1 MTDNWTEQEPQNMS
15 LPPLAQPDVPKENSS
30 KKIFGALAVAAVL
43 VAFAVIQV
51 IEMRDRL
58 SSLEKSTAE
67 QVQDLEKRLTE
78 SRAQTNANTNQLKS
92 SLFKEPADL
101 NALIK
106 KVGLSVVDIYCESG
120 DGSGGTGFA
129 HDDEPVTAG
138 YSTTLVTN
146 HHVIESCWDSD
157 TEVVV
162 YIGDEYETEVK
173 GIIIGVDEEND
184 LALIE
189 IKEKLPLILSAEDFA
204 KPGWWSMAIGN
215 PVDEDLDEVLDRYVS
230 IGYIGSV
237 LDGYYNYTSAT
248 LNRGNSGGPLV
259 NSRGELIGIN
269 TFATSG
275 LDNGVWNIAVDSDI
289 LCEKLYKCD

>member
-1 MTDNWTEQEPQNMS
+1 MTNDWTQMELQIQDTNTIASSEPTPPKQTKKPAVWIVAVVALVLLIASQVAMIQRIAKLEQKADPE
-15 LPPLAQPDVPKENSS
+15 
-30 KKIFGALAVAAVL
+30 
-43 VAFAVIQV
+43 
-51 IEMRDRL
+51 
-58 SSLEKSTAE
+58 STE
-67 QVQDLEKRLTE
+67 LQSEVEI
-78 SRAQTNANTNQLKS
+78 NTDET
-92 SLFKEPADL
+92 SLFAAPDDL
-101 NALIK
+101 DALIK
-106 KVGLSVVDIYCESG
+106 KVGESVVDIYCESG

-146 HHVIESCWDSD
+146 HHVIESCWDAG

-162 YIGDEYETEVK
+162 YIGDDFETEVM
-173 GIIIGVDEEND
+173 GIIAGVDEEND

-189 IKEKLPLILSAEDFA
+189 IKERLPLILSAEDFA

-215 PVDEDLDEVLDRYVS
+215 PVDEEIEEVLDRYVS
-230 IGYIGSV
+230 IGYIGFV

>member
-1 MTDNWTEQEPQNMS
+1 MTNDWTQMEPQIQDANITVPS
-15 LPPLAQPDVPKENSS
+15 EPTPPKRPK
-30 KKIFGALAVAAVL
+30 KPTVLIVL
-43 VAFAVIQV
+43 VIALVALIASQVVMIQR
-51 IEMRDRL
+51 IARL
-58 SSLEKSTAE
+58 EQKADSESTVLTSGVEAKSGE
-67 QVQDLEKRLTE
+67 
-78 SRAQTNANTNQLKS
+78 S
-92 SLFKEPADL
+92 SLFEAPDDL
-101 NALIK
+101 DALIK
-106 KVGLSVVDIYCESG
+106 KVGESVVDIYCESG

-138 YSTTLVTN
+138 YLTTLVTN
-146 HHVIESCWDSD
+146 HHVIESCWDAD

-173 GIIIGVDEEND
+173 GIIVGVDEEND

-237 LDGYYNYTSAT
+237 LDGYFNYTSAT

-289 LCEKLYKCD
+289 LCEKLYNCE

>member
-1 MTDNWTEQEPQNMS
+1 MTNDWTQMAPQIQDTNTIASSEPTPPKQTKKPAVWIVAVVALVLLIASQVAMIQRIAKLEQKADPE
-15 LPPLAQPDVPKENSS
+15 
-30 KKIFGALAVAAVL
+30 
-43 VAFAVIQV
+43 
-51 IEMRDRL
+51 
-58 SSLEKSTAE
+58 STE
-67 QVQDLEKRLTE
+67 LQSEVEISTDET
-78 SRAQTNANTNQLKS
+78 
-92 SLFKEPADL
+92 SLFAAPDDL
-101 NALIK
+101 DALIK
-106 KVGLSVVDIYCESG
+106 KVGESVVDIYCESG

-138 YSTTLVTN
+138 YLTTLVTN
-146 HHVIESCWDSD
+146 HHVIESCWDAG

-162 YIGDEYETEVK
+162 YIGDDFETEVM
-173 GIIIGVDEEND
+173 GIIAGVDEEND

-189 IKEKLPLILSAEDFA
+189 IKKRLPLILSAEDFA

-215 PVDEDLDEVLDRYVS
+215 PVDEEIEEVLDRYVS
-230 IGYIGSV
+230 IGYIGFV

>member
-1 MTDNWTEQEPQNMS
+1 MTNDWTQMEPQIQDTNTIAS
-15 LPPLAQPDVPKENSS
+15 GEPTPPKQT
-30 KKIFGALAVAAVL
+30 KKPAVWIVAVVALVLLIASQVAM
-43 VAFAVIQV
+43 IQRIAK
-51 IEMRDRL
+51 IEQKADP
-58 SSLEKSTAE
+58 ESTE
-67 QVQDLEKRLTE
+67 LQSEVEI
-78 SRAQTNANTNQLKS
+78 NTDET
-92 SLFKEPADL
+92 SLFAAPDDL
-101 NALIK
+101 DALIK
-106 KVGLSVVDIYCESG
+106 KVGESVVDIYCESG

-146 HHVIESCWDSD
+146 HHVIESCWDAG

-162 YIGDEYETEVK
+162 YIGDDFETEVM
-173 GIIIGVDEEND
+173 GIIAGVDEEND

-215 PVDEDLDEVLDRYVS
+215 PVDEEIEEVLDRYVS
-230 IGYIGSV
+230 IGYIGFV

>member
-1 MTDNWTEQEPQNMS
+1 MEPQIQDTNTIAS
-15 LPPLAQPDVPKENSS
+15 SEPTPPKQT
-30 KKIFGALAVAAVL
+30 KKPAVWIVAVVALVLLIASQVAM
-43 VAFAVIQV
+43 IQR
-51 IEMRDRL
+51 IAK
-58 SSLEKSTAE
+58 LEQKADPESTE
-67 QVQDLEKRLTE
+67 LQSEVEI
-78 SRAQTNANTNQLKS
+78 NTDET
-92 SLFKEPADL
+92 SLFAAPDDL
-101 NALIK
+101 DALIK
-106 KVGLSVVDIYCESG
+106 KVGESVVDIYCESG

-138 YSTTLVTN
+138 YLTTLVTN
-146 HHVIESCWDSD
+146 HHVIESCWDAG

-162 YIGDEYETEVK
+162 YIGDDFETEVM
-173 GIIIGVDEEND
+173 GIIAGVDEEND

-189 IKEKLPLILSAEDFA
+189 IKKRLPLILSAEDFA

-215 PVDEDLDEVLDRYVS
+215 PVDEEIEEVLDRYVS
-230 IGYIGSV
+230 IGYIGFV

>member
-1 MTDNWTEQEPQNMS
+1 MTNDWTQIEPQIQDANTIAPTEPT
-15 LPPLAQPDVPKENSS
+15 PPKRS
-30 KKIFGALAVAAVL
+30 KKPAVL
-43 VAFAVIQV
+43 IVLVIALVALVASQVVLIQR
-51 IEMRDRL
+51 IARL
-58 SSLEKSTAE
+58 EQKTDSEYPEQISQDETKSGE
-67 QVQDLEKRLTE
+67 
-78 SRAQTNANTNQLKS
+78 S
-92 SLFKEPADL
+92 SLFKAPDDL
-101 NALIK
+101 DALIK
-106 KVGLSVVDIYCESG
+106 GVGESVVDIYCESG

-138 YSTTLVTN
+138 YLTTLVTN
-146 HHVIESCWDSD
+146 HHVIESCWNSD

-173 GIIIGVDEEND
+173 GLIVCVDEEND

-189 IKEKLPLILSAEDFA
+189 IKEKLPLIDSAEDFA

-215 PVDEDLDEVLDRYVS
+215 PLDEDIEEVLGRYVS

-289 LCEKLYKCD
+289 LCEKLYNCD

>member
-1 MTDNWTEQEPQNMS
+1 MTNDWTQMEPQIQDTNIT
-15 LPPLAQPDVPKENSS
+15 VPSEPTSPKRP
-30 KKIFGALAVAAVL
+30 KKPAVL
-43 VAFAVIQV
+43 IVLVIALVALIASQVVMIQR
-51 IEMRDRL
+51 IARL
-58 SSLEKSTAE
+58 EQKADSESTVLTSGVEAKSGE
-67 QVQDLEKRLTE
+67 
-78 SRAQTNANTNQLKS
+78 S
-92 SLFKEPADL
+92 SLFEAPDDL
-101 NALIK
+101 DALIK
-106 KVGLSVVDIYCESG
+106 KVGESVVDIYCESG

-129 HDDEPVTAG
+129 YDDEPVTAG
-138 YSTTLVTN
+138 YLTTLVTN
-146 HHVIESCWDSD
+146 HHVIELCWDSE

-173 GIIIGVDEEND
+173 GIIVGVDEEND

-237 LDGYYNYTSAT
+237 LDGYFNYTSAT

-289 LCEKLYKCD
+289 LCEKLYNCE

>member
-1 MTDNWTEQEPQNMS
+1 MTNDWTQMEPQIQDANITVPS
-15 LPPLAQPDVPKENSS
+15 EPTPPKRPK
-30 KKIFGALAVAAVL
+30 KPAVL
-43 VAFAVIQV
+43 IVLVIALVALIASQVAMIQRIAK
-51 IEMRDRL
+51 IEQKADP
-58 SSLEKSTAE
+58 ESTE
-67 QVQDLEKRLTE
+67 LQSEVEI
-78 SRAQTNANTNQLKS
+78 NTDET
-92 SLFKEPADL
+92 SLFAAPDDL
-101 NALIK
+101 DVLIK
-106 KVGLSVVDIYCESG
+106 KVGESVVDIYCESG

-138 YSTTLVTN
+138 YLTTLVTN
-146 HHVIESCWDSD
+146 HHVIESCWDAG

-162 YIGDEYETEVK
+162 YIGDDFETEVM
-173 GIIIGVDEEND
+173 GIIAGVDEEND

-204 KPGWWSMAIGN
+204 EPGWWSMAIGN
-215 PVDEDLDEVLDRYVS
+215 PVDEEIEEVLDRYVS
-230 IGYIGSV
+230 IGYIGFV

>member
-1 MTDNWTEQEPQNMS
+1 MTNDWTQMAPQIQDTNTIASGEPTPPKQTKKPAVWIVAVVALVLLIASQVAMIQRIAKLEQKTEP
-15 LPPLAQPDVPKENSS
+15 E
-30 KKIFGALAVAAVL
+30 
-43 VAFAVIQV
+43 
-51 IEMRDRL
+51 
-58 SSLEKSTAE
+58 STE
-67 QVQDLEKRLTE
+67 LQSEVEI
-78 SRAQTNANTNQLKS
+78 NTDET
-92 SLFKEPADL
+92 SLFAAPDDL
-101 NALIK
+101 DALIK
-106 KVGLSVVDIYCESG
+106 KVGESVVDIYCESG

-138 YSTTLVTN
+138 YLTTLVTN
-146 HHVIESCWDSD
+146 HHVIESCWDAG

-162 YIGDEYETEVK
+162 YIGDDFETEVM
-173 GIIIGVDEEND
+173 GIIAGVDEEND

-215 PVDEDLDEVLDRYVS
+215 PVDEEIEEVLDRYVS
-230 IGYIGSV
+230 IGYIGFV

>member
-1 MTDNWTEQEPQNMS
+1 MTNDWTQMAPQIQDTNTIASSEPTPPKQTKKPAVWIVAVVALVLLIASQVAMIQRIAKIEQKADPE
-15 LPPLAQPDVPKENSS
+15 
-30 KKIFGALAVAAVL
+30 
-43 VAFAVIQV
+43 
-51 IEMRDRL
+51 
-58 SSLEKSTAE
+58 STE
-67 QVQDLEKRLTE
+67 LQSEVEI
-78 SRAQTNANTNQLKS
+78 NTDET
-92 SLFKEPADL
+92 SLFAAPDDL
-101 NALIK
+101 DALIK
-106 KVGLSVVDIYCESG
+106 KVGESVVDIYCESG

-138 YSTTLVTN
+138 YLTTLVTN
-146 HHVIESCWDSD
+146 HHVIESCWDAG

-162 YIGDEYETEVK
+162 YIGDDFETEVM
-173 GIIIGVDEEND
+173 GIIAGVDEEND

-215 PVDEDLDEVLDRYVS
+215 PVDEEIEEVLDRYVS
-230 IGYIGSV
+230 IGYIGFV

>member
-1 MTDNWTEQEPQNMS
+1 MTNDWTQIEPQIQDANTIAPTEPT
-15 LPPLAQPDVPKENSS
+15 PPKRS
-30 KKIFGALAVAAVL
+30 KKPAVL
-43 VAFAVIQV
+43 IVLVIALVALVASQVVLIQR
-51 IEMRDRL
+51 IARL
-58 SSLEKSTAE
+58 EQKTDSEYPEQISQDETKSGE
-67 QVQDLEKRLTE
+67 
-78 SRAQTNANTNQLKS
+78 S
-92 SLFKEPADL
+92 SLFKAPDDL
-101 NALIK
+101 DALIK
-106 KVGLSVVDIYCESG
+106 GVGESVVDIYCESG

-138 YSTTLVTN
+138 YLTTLVTN
-146 HHVIESCWDSD
+146 HHVIESCWNSD

-173 GIIIGVDEEND
+173 GLIVGVDEEND

-189 IKEKLPLILSAEDFA
+189 IKEKLPLIDSAEDFA

-215 PVDEDLDEVLDRYVS
+215 PLDEDIEEVLGRYVS

-269 TFATSG
+269 TLATSG

-289 LCEKLYKCD
+289 LCEKLYNCD

>member
-1 MTDNWTEQEPQNMS
+1 MTNDWTQMAPQIQDTNTIASSEPTPPKQTKKPAVWIVAVVALVLLIASQVAMIQRIAKLEQKADPE
-15 LPPLAQPDVPKENSS
+15 
-30 KKIFGALAVAAVL
+30 
-43 VAFAVIQV
+43 
-51 IEMRDRL
+51 
-58 SSLEKSTAE
+58 STE
-67 QVQDLEKRLTE
+67 LQSEVEI
-78 SRAQTNANTNQLKS
+78 NTDET
-92 SLFKEPADL
+92 SLFAAPDDL
-101 NALIK
+101 DALIK
-106 KVGLSVVDIYCESG
+106 KVGESVVDIYCESG

-138 YSTTLVTN
+138 YLTTLVTN
-146 HHVIESCWDSD
+146 HHVIESCWDAG

-162 YIGDEYETEVK
+162 YIGDDFETEVM
-173 GIIIGVDEEND
+173 GIIAGVDEEND

-215 PVDEDLDEVLDRYVS
+215 PVDEEIEEVLDRYVS
-230 IGYIGSV
+230 IGYIGFV

-289 LCEKLYKCD
+289 LCEKLYNCD

>member
-1 MTDNWTEQEPQNMS
+1 MTNDWTQMAPQIQDTNTIASSEPTPPKQTKKPAVWIVAVVALVLLIASQVAMIQRIAKIEQKADPE
-15 LPPLAQPDVPKENSS
+15 
-30 KKIFGALAVAAVL
+30 
-43 VAFAVIQV
+43 
-51 IEMRDRL
+51 
-58 SSLEKSTAE
+58 STE
-67 QVQDLEKRLTE
+67 LQSEVEI
-78 SRAQTNANTNQLKS
+78 NTDET
-92 SLFKEPADL
+92 SLFTAPDDL
-101 NALIK
+101 DALIK
-106 KVGLSVVDIYCESG
+106 KVGESVVDIYCESG

-138 YSTTLVTN
+138 YLTTLVTN
-146 HHVIESCWDSD
+146 HHVIESCWDAG

-162 YIGDEYETEVK
+162 YIGDDFETEVM
-173 GIIIGVDEEND
+173 GIIAGVDEEND

-189 IKEKLPLILSAEDFA
+189 IKEKLPLIISAEDFA
-204 KPGWWSMAIGN
+204 EPGWWSMAIGN
-215 PVDEDLDEVLDRYVS
+215 PVDEEIEEVLDRYVS
-230 IGYIGSV
+230 IGYIGFV

-289 LCEKLYKCD
+289 LCEKLYNCD

>member
-1 MTDNWTEQEPQNMS
+1 MTNDWTQMEPQIQDTNTIAS
-15 LPPLAQPDVPKENSS
+15 SEPTPPKQT
-30 KKIFGALAVAAVL
+30 KKPAVWIVAVVALVLLIASQVAM
-43 VAFAVIQV
+43 IQR
-51 IEMRDRL
+51 IAK
-58 SSLEKSTAE
+58 LEQKADPESTE
-67 QVQDLEKRLTE
+67 LQSEVEI
-78 SRAQTNANTNQLKS
+78 NTDET
-92 SLFKEPADL
+92 SLFAAPDDL
-101 NALIK
+101 DALIK
-106 KVGLSVVDIYCESG
+106 KVGESVVDIYCESG

-138 YSTTLVTN
+138 YLTTLVTN
-146 HHVIESCWDSD
+146 HHVIESCWDAG

-162 YIGDEYETEVK
+162 YIGDDYETEVM
-173 GIIIGVDEEND
+173 GIIAGVDEEND

-215 PVDEDLDEVLDRYVS
+215 PVDEEIEEVLDRYVS
-230 IGYIGSV
+230 IGYIGFV

>member
-1 MTDNWTEQEPQNMS
+1 MTNDWTQMEPQIQDTNTIAS
-15 LPPLAQPDVPKENSS
+15 SEPTPPKQT
-30 KKIFGALAVAAVL
+30 KKPAVWIVAVVALVLLIASQVAM
-43 VAFAVIQV
+43 IQR
-51 IEMRDRL
+51 IAK
-58 SSLEKSTAE
+58 LEQKADPESTE
-67 QVQDLEKRLTE
+67 LQSEVEI
-78 SRAQTNANTNQLKS
+78 NTDET
-92 SLFKEPADL
+92 SLFAAPDDL
-101 NALIK
+101 DALIK
-106 KVGLSVVDIYCESG
+106 KVGESVVDIYCESG

-146 HHVIESCWDSD
+146 HHVIESCWDAG

-162 YIGDEYETEVK
+162 YIGDDFETEVM
-173 GIIIGVDEEND
+173 GIIAGVDEEND

-215 PVDEDLDEVLDRYVS
+215 PVDEEIEEVLDRYVS
-230 IGYIGSV
+230 IGYIGFV

>member
-1 MTDNWTEQEPQNMS
+1 MTNDWTQMEPQIQDTNTIAS
-15 LPPLAQPDVPKENSS
+15 SEPTPPKQT
-30 KKIFGALAVAAVL
+30 KKPAVWIVAVVALVLLIASQVAM
-43 VAFAVIQV
+43 IQR
-51 IEMRDRL
+51 IAK
-58 SSLEKSTAE
+58 LEQKA
-67 QVQDLEKRLTE
+67 DTE
-78 SRAQTNANTNQLKS
+78 STELQSEVEINTDET
-92 SLFKEPADL
+92 SLFAAPDDL
-101 NALIK
+101 DALIK
-106 KVGLSVVDIYCESG
+106 KVGESVVDIYCESG

-138 YSTTLVTN
+138 YLTTLVTN
-146 HHVIESCWDSD
+146 HHVIESCWDAG

-162 YIGDEYETEVK
+162 YIGDDFETEVM
-173 GIIIGVDEEND
+173 GIIAGVDEEND

-189 IKEKLPLILSAEDFA
+189 IKKRLPLILSAEDFA

-215 PVDEDLDEVLDRYVS
+215 PVDEEIEEVLDRYVS
-230 IGYIGSV
+230 IGYIGFV

>member
-1 MTDNWTEQEPQNMS
+1 MTNDWTQMEPQIQDTNTIAS
-15 LPPLAQPDVPKENSS
+15 SEPTPPKQT
-30 KKIFGALAVAAVL
+30 KKPAVWIVAVVALVLLIASQVAM
-43 VAFAVIQV
+43 IQR
-51 IEMRDRL
+51 IAK
-58 SSLEKSTAE
+58 LEQKADPESTE
-67 QVQDLEKRLTE
+67 LQSEVEI
-78 SRAQTNANTNQLKS
+78 NTDET
-92 SLFKEPADL
+92 SLFAAPDDL
-101 NALIK
+101 DALIK
-106 KVGLSVVDIYCESG
+106 KVGESVVDIYCESG

-138 YSTTLVTN
+138 YLTTLVTN
-146 HHVIESCWDSD
+146 HHVIESCWDAG

-162 YIGDEYETEVK
+162 YIGDDFETEVM
-173 GIIIGVDEEND
+173 GIIAGVDEEND

-189 IKEKLPLILSAEDFA
+189 IKKRLPLILSAEDFA

-215 PVDEDLDEVLDRYVS
+215 PVDEEIEEVLDRYVS
-230 IGYIGSV
+230 IGYIGFV

>member
-1 MTDNWTEQEPQNMS
+1 MTNDWTQMEPQIQDTNTIAS
-15 LPPLAQPDVPKENSS
+15 GEPTPPKQT
-30 KKIFGALAVAAVL
+30 KKPAVWIVAVVALVLLIASQVAM
-43 VAFAVIQV
+43 IQR
-51 IEMRDRL
+51 IAK
-58 SSLEKSTAE
+58 LEQKA
-67 QVQDLEKRLTE
+67 DTE
-78 SRAQTNANTNQLKS
+78 STELQSEVEINTDET
-92 SLFKEPADL
+92 SLFAAPDDL
-101 NALIK
+101 DALIK
-106 KVGLSVVDIYCESG
+106 KVGESVVDIYCESG

-146 HHVIESCWDSD
+146 HHVIESCWDAG

-162 YIGDEYETEVK
+162 YIGDDFETEVM
-173 GIIIGVDEEND
+173 GIIAGVDEEND

-215 PVDEDLDEVLDRYVS
+215 PVDEEIEEVLDRYVS

-237 LDGYYNYTSAT
+237 LDGYFNYTSAT

>member
-1 MTDNWTEQEPQNMS
+1 MTNDWTQMEPQIQDTNITVPS
-15 LPPLAQPDVPKENSS
+15 EPTPPKRPK
-30 KKIFGALAVAAVL
+30 KPAVL
-43 VAFAVIQV
+43 IVLVIALVALIASQVAMIQRIAK
-51 IEMRDRL
+51 IEQKADP
-58 SSLEKSTAE
+58 ESTE
-67 QVQDLEKRLTE
+67 LQSEVEINSDET
-78 SRAQTNANTNQLKS
+78 
-92 SLFKEPADL
+92 SLFAAPDDL
-101 NALIK
+101 DALIK
-106 KVGLSVVDIYCESG
+106 KVGESVVDIYCESG

-146 HHVIESCWDSD
+146 HHVIESCWDAG

-162 YIGDEYETEVK
+162 YIGDDFETEVM
-173 GIIIGVDEEND
+173 GIIAGVDEEND

-215 PVDEDLDEVLDRYVS
+215 PVDEEIEEVLDRYVS
-230 IGYIGSV
+230 IGYIGFV

>member
-1 MTDNWTEQEPQNMS
+1 MTNDWTQMEPQIQDTNTIAS
-15 LPPLAQPDVPKENSS
+15 SEPTPPKQT
-30 KKIFGALAVAAVL
+30 KKPAVWIVAVVALVLLIASQVAM
-43 VAFAVIQV
+43 IQR
-51 IEMRDRL
+51 IAK
-58 SSLEKSTAE
+58 LEQKADPESTE
-67 QVQDLEKRLTE
+67 LQSEVEI
-78 SRAQTNANTNQLKS
+78 NTDET
-92 SLFKEPADL
+92 SLFAAPDDL
-101 NALIK
+101 DALIK
-106 KVGLSVVDIYCESG
+106 KVGESVVDIYCESG

-138 YSTTLVTN
+138 YLTTLVTN
-146 HHVIESCWDSD
+146 HHVIESCWDAG

-162 YIGDEYETEVK
+162 YIGDDFETEVM
-173 GIIIGVDEEND
+173 GIIAGVDEEND

-215 PVDEDLDEVLDRYVS
+215 PVDEEIEEVLDRYVS
-230 IGYIGSV
+230 IGYIGFV

-289 LCEKLYKCD
+289 LCEKLYNCD

>member
-1 MTDNWTEQEPQNMS
+1 MTNDWTQMEPQIQDTNTIAS
-15 LPPLAQPDVPKENSS
+15 SEPTPPKQT
-30 KKIFGALAVAAVL
+30 KKPPVWIVAVVALVLLIASQVAM
-43 VAFAVIQV
+43 IQR
-51 IEMRDRL
+51 IAK
-58 SSLEKSTAE
+58 LEQKA
-67 QVQDLEKRLTE
+67 DTE
-78 SRAQTNANTNQLKS
+78 STELQSEVEINTDET
-92 SLFKEPADL
+92 SLFEAPDDL
-101 NALIK
+101 DALIK
-106 KVGLSVVDIYCESG
+106 KVGESVVDIYCESG

-138 YSTTLVTN
+138 YLTTLVTN
-146 HHVIESCWDSD
+146 HHVIESCWDAG

-162 YIGDEYETEVK
+162 YIGDDFETEVM
-173 GIIIGVDEEND
+173 GIIAGVDEEND

-189 IKEKLPLILSAEDFA
+189 IKERLPLILSAEDFA
-204 KPGWWSMAIGN
+204 EPGWWSMAIGN
-215 PVDEDLDEVLDRYVS
+215 PVDEEIEEVLDRYVS
-230 IGYIGSV
+230 IGYIGFV

>member
-1 MTDNWTEQEPQNMS
+1 
-15 LPPLAQPDVPKENSS
+15 
-30 KKIFGALAVAAVL
+30 VL
-43 VAFAVIQV
+43 TSGVEA
-51 IEMRDRL
+51 
-58 SSLEKSTAE
+58 KSGE
-67 QVQDLEKRLTE
+67 
-78 SRAQTNANTNQLKS
+78 S
-92 SLFKEPADL
+92 SLFEAPDDL
-101 NALIK
+101 DALIK
-106 KVGLSVVDIYCESG
+106 KVGESVVDIYCESG

-138 YSTTLVTN
+138 YLTTLVTN
-146 HHVIESCWDSD
+146 HHVIESCWDSE

-173 GIIIGVDEEND
+173 GIIVGVDEEND

-215 PVDEDLDEVLDRYVS
+215 PEDEEIDEVLDRYVS

-269 TFATSG
+269 TFASSG
-275 LDNGVWNIAVDSDI
+275 LENGVWNIAVDSDI
-289 LCEKLYKCD
+289 LCEKLYNCD

>member
-1 MTDNWTEQEPQNMS
+1 MTDDWTQIEPQIQDAS
-15 LPPLAQPDVPKENSS
+15 TIAPSEPTPPKRS
-30 KKIFGALAVAAVL
+30 KKPVIL
-43 VAFAVIQV
+43 VASVIALVILIASQV
-51 IEMRDRL
+51 AMIQRIAK
-58 SSLEKSTAE
+58 LEKKTDVDSTGLVS
-67 QVQDLEKRLTE
+67 QVETKSGGSSFFEAPEDL
-78 SRAQTNANTNQLKS
+78 
-92 SLFKEPADL
+92 D
-101 NALIK
+101 ALIK
-106 KVGLSVVDIYCESG
+106 KVGASVVDIYCESG

-129 HDDEPVTAG
+129 YDDEPVTDG

-146 HHVIESCWDSD
+146 HHVIESCWDSG

-162 YIGDEYETEVK
+162 YIGEEYETEVK
-173 GIIIGVDEEND
+173 GIIAGVDEEND

-189 IKEKLPLILSAEDFA
+189 IKEKLPLIFSAEDFA
-204 KPGWWSMAIGN
+204 EPGWWSMAIGN
-215 PVDEDLDEVLDRYVS
+215 PVDEEIDEVLDRYVS
-230 IGYIGSV
+230 IGYIGFV

-289 LCEKLYKCD
+289 LCEKLYNCD

>member
-1 MTDNWTEQEPQNMS
+1 MTNDWTQMEPQIQDTNTIAS
-15 LPPLAQPDVPKENSS
+15 SEPTPPKQT
-30 KKIFGALAVAAVL
+30 KKPAVWIVAVVALVLLIASQVAM
-43 VAFAVIQV
+43 IQRIAK
-51 IEMRDRL
+51 IEQKADP
-58 SSLEKSTAE
+58 ESTE
-67 QVQDLEKRLTE
+67 LQSEVEI
-78 SRAQTNANTNQLKS
+78 NTDET
-92 SLFKEPADL
+92 SLFAAPDDL
-101 NALIK
+101 DALIK
-106 KVGLSVVDIYCESG
+106 KVGESVVDIYCESG

-138 YSTTLVTN
+138 YLTTLVTN
-146 HHVIESCWDSD
+146 HHVIESCWDAG

-162 YIGDEYETEVK
+162 YIGDDFETEVM
-173 GIIIGVDEEND
+173 GIIAGVDEEND

-215 PVDEDLDEVLDRYVS
+215 PVDEEIEEVLDRYVS
-230 IGYIGSV
+230 IGYIGFV

>member
-1 MTDNWTEQEPQNMS
+1 MTNDWTQMEPQIQDTNTIAS
-15 LPPLAQPDVPKENSS
+15 SEPTPPKQT
-30 KKIFGALAVAAVL
+30 KKPAVWIVAVVALVLLIASQVAM
-43 VAFAVIQV
+43 IQR
-51 IEMRDRL
+51 IAK
-58 SSLEKSTAE
+58 LEQKA
-67 QVQDLEKRLTE
+67 DTE
-78 SRAQTNANTNQLKS
+78 STELQSEVEINTDET
-92 SLFKEPADL
+92 SLFAAPDDL
-101 NALIK
+101 DALIK
-106 KVGLSVVDIYCESG
+106 KVGESVVDIYCESG

-138 YSTTLVTN
+138 YLTTLVTN
-146 HHVIESCWDSD
+146 HHVIESCWDAG

-162 YIGDEYETEVK
+162 YIGDDFETEVM
-173 GIIIGVDEEND
+173 GIIAGVDEEND

-215 PVDEDLDEVLDRYVS
+215 PVDEEIEEVLDRYVS
-230 IGYIGSV
+230 IGYIGFV

>member
-1 MTDNWTEQEPQNMS
+1 MTNDWTQMAPQIQDTNTIASGEPTPPKQTKKPAVWIVAVVALVLLIASQVAMIQRIAKLEQK
-15 LPPLAQPDVPKENSS
+15 AD
-30 KKIFGALAVAAVL
+30 
-43 VAFAVIQV
+43 
-51 IEMRDRL
+51 
-58 SSLEKSTAE
+58 
-67 QVQDLEKRLTE
+67 TE
-78 SRAQTNANTNQLKS
+78 STELQSEVEINTDET
-92 SLFKEPADL
+92 SLFAAPDDL
-101 NALIK
+101 DALIK
-106 KVGLSVVDIYCESG
+106 KVGESVVDIYCESG

-138 YSTTLVTN
+138 YLTTLVTN
-146 HHVIESCWDSD
+146 HHVIESCWDAG

-162 YIGDEYETEVK
+162 YIGDDFETEVM
-173 GIIIGVDEEND
+173 GIIAGVDEEND

-215 PVDEDLDEVLDRYVS
+215 PVDEEIEEVLDRYVS
-230 IGYIGSV
+230 IGYIGFV